1 MLSVTYTAALSGLEG
16 YIVTVECSG
25 QNNLPD
31 LDIVGL
37 PDMAVRE
44 ARQRVKAAAESCGI
58 PFPDMELVVNLA
70 PANRRKEGSAFDVAM
85 LTAILQCG
93 GIIPR
98 EISMENYCFIGELS
112 LSGHVREVCGVLNM
126 TLSAYEAGKREIFVP
141 VGNVAEAAA
150 VEGMTVYGVP
160 SIGALIDHLTGRE
173 KLTPVIPKAVDLNAI
188 PESLDFCDV
197 KGQKRVKRAL
207 EIAAAGNH
215 NILMIGAPGSGKSML
230 AKRMPSILP
239 PLTFPE
245 AVETTKI
252 HSVAGMLGDGGLVT
266 TRPFRA
272 PHHTMSAASLVGG
285 GKIPEPGEIALASG
299 GILFLDELPEFSR
312 TVTESLRQPL
322 EDGQVT
328 ITRAAGRFTFP
339 CHIMLVCAMNPCP
352 CGYYG
357 SDVRQCT
364 CKKDAI
370 SKYLAKISGPLLDRI
385 DMHVEVPSLSFDEMS
400 RTEKE
405 EPSAAI
411 RERVVRAREFAARRF
426 TDGNAVPNGMLTPAQ
441 IQEMCIPDEA
451 GKAILRRAMDKMGL
465 SARGYDR
472 ILRVSRTIADL
483 AGSEAITAAHVAE
496 AVQLR
501 ALDRK
506 YW

>member
-16 YIVTVECSG
+16 YLVTVECSG
-25 QNNLPD
+25 QNNLPL

-44 ARQRVKAAAESCGI
+44 ARQRVKAACESCGI
-58 PFPDMELVVNLA
+58 PFPELELVGNLA
-70 PANRRKEGSAFDVAM
+70 PANRRKEGSAFDLAM

-98 EISMENYCFIGELS
+98 DISMENYCFIGELS

-370 SKYLAKISGPLLDRI
+370 AKYLAKISGPLLDRI
-385 DMHVEVPSLSFDEMS
+385 DMHVEVPSLTFDEMS
-400 RTEKE
+400 RAEKE

-426 TDGNAVPNGMLTPAQ
+426 ADGNGVPNGMLTPAQ